1 MHLQHWQSL
10 YWERRELWKI
20 DDRSYIE
27 TGSIWGRNFFCMPS
41 RIFSS
46 TWGGMMVGRVKLC
59 IWIEREARKY
69 KHTVATT
76 SKYAF
81 FFAPKP
87 CLWRGLGWRYF
98 FAISCYYQID
108 AALEVVCVGLGLYY
122 PPQKSCV
129 KNCENTYHLKLHYCW
144 ESHFTI
150 TTLDALWVSRF
161 VESLIGW
168 WVGSKWKGHCND
180 CL

>member
-81 FFAPKP
+81 FFCPHSLFVTRLGLKVFFCYQLLLSDRRRSRGGMCRARFVLSPSKILCEKLWKHIPPK
-87 CLWRGLGWRYF
+87 
-98 FAISCYYQID
+98 
-108 AALEVVCVGLGLYY
+108 AALLLRVSFYY
-122 PPQKSCV
+122 YNFGC
-129 KNCENTYHLKLHYCW
+129 
-144 ESHFTI
+144 
-150 TTLDALWVSRF
+150 TL
-161 VESLIGW
+161 
-168 WVGSKWKGHCND
+168 SK
-180 CL
+180 

>member
-81 FFAPKP
+81 FFAPIA

-98 FAISCYYQID
+98 FAISCYYQIA

-122 PPQKSCV
+122 PPSKIL
-129 KNCENTYHLKLHYCW
+129 CEKLWKHIPPKAALLLRVSFYYYNFGC
-144 ESHFTI
+144 
-150 TTLDALWVSRF
+150 TL
-161 VESLIGW
+161 
-168 WVGSKWKGHCND
+168 SK
-180 CL
+180 